1 MKPPESH
8 QDLLEKPNFA
18 HFATVRSDG
27 APQVNP
33 MWFVYDPESNR
44 IRLTHTR
51 KRHNYRY
58 LKQEPRIALS
68 ITDPEDQYRYLQV
81 RGVVEKE
88 EDDPEG
94 AFYQLLQQRYR
105 GKTSEVK
112 DRAVR
117 VVFTVRPTAWKHRP

>member
-1 MKPPESH
+1 VKPPESH

-81 RGVVEKE
+81 RGEIEKE
-88 EDDPEG
+88 EPDPEG
-94 AFYQLLQQRYR
+94 KFYQQLQQRYR
-105 GKTSEVK
+105 GYTTDVVDSA
-112 DRAVR
+112 DRVI
-117 VVFTVRPTAWKHRP
+117 FTIKPTAWKVR